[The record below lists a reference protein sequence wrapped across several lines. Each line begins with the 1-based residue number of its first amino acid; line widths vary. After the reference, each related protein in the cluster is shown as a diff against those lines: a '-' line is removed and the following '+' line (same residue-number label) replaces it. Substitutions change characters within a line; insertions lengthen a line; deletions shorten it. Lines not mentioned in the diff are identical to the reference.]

1 MFGTTSFLSLV
12 LAKIFSCNSLNV
24 IIQFLILLIMELDE
38 TIRSDWE
45 IAETL
50 YQKGWEY
57 YMNNCTLLTADNYQR
72 IQEEIGFPE
81 T

>member
-1 MFGTTSFLSLV
+1 MDD
-12 LAKIFSCNSLNV
+12 
-24 IIQFLILLIMELDE
+24 LDE
-38 TIRSDWE
+38 TTRSDWE